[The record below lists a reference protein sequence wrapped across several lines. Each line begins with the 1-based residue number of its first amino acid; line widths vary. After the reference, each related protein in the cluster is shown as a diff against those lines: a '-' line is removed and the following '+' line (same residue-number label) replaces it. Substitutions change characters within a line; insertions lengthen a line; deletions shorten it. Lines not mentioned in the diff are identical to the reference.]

1 MAYENAEYIN
11 ELDKNLPQPGDT
23 ISEGDIHL
31 RTIKETLKQS
41 FPNVDNPVNC
51 IHTGS
56 TPPTHHSA
64 GTVWFDTSS
73 GLVKMR
79 DIDDTQWLNMAHGQ
93 SGGLGSTLKLDV
105 FNWSG
110 GNYRNDTPE
119 LKKDWSMNPLSDNS
133 TIIVTLSGQANV
145 WGGLER
151 QESKFKLSDVTN
163 GFDITGDIT
172 AIGFNHVNDANNFE
186 IYSYT
191 TFKGVYKPEDR
202 QSGPFDLGLYGW
214 TSSANDGGSGITGVT
229 VEALEIE

>member
-1 MAYENAEYIN
+1 MYPFN
-11 ELDKNLPQPGDT
+11 LDTAP
-23 ISEGDIHL
+23 
-31 RTIKETLKQS
+31 
-41 FPNVDNPVNC
+41 
-51 IHTGS
+51 
-56 TPPTHHSA
+56 A
-64 GTVWFDTSS
+64 W
-73 GLVKMR
+73 
-79 DIDDTQWLNMAHGQ
+79 
-93 SGGLGSTLKLDV
+93 
-105 FNWSG
+105 
-110 GNYRNDTPE
+110 
-119 LKKDWSMNPLSDNS
+119 NS

-163 GFDITGDIT
+163 GFDITGNVT